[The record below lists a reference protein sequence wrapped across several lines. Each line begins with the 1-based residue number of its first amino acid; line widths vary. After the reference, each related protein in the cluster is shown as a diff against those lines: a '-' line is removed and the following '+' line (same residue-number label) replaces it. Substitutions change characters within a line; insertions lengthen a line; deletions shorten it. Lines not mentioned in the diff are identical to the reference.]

1 MFKCILARNC
11 EGTEQLQNNTEKT
24 EYSGERGK
32 YMSYAIAIDG
42 PSGAGKS
49 TIAKRVAKELSFI
62 YVDTGAMYR
71 AMALYVL
78 EQNIDPQ
85 DQAKVAAV
93 CPDIDVTILYEDGVQ
108 QVLLNGKN
116 VSAEIRQE
124 IVGNTASRISVI
136 KEVREKLVALQRQLA
151 AIENVVMD
159 GRDIGTQVLPDA
171 TVKIYLTASAKER
184 AKRRHLELKEKG
196 MPGELDQIEAD
207 IIERDNRDM
216 NREISPL
223 RQAEDAVL
231 VDASF
236 MGIEEVTAAVI
247 AEFEKKKQAEGEHME
262 ERKILVARTAGFCF
276 GVKRAVEKVYEQV
289 NMGKQNI
296 YTYGPII
303 HNEEVVTDL
312 GKKGVRVLENEQEL
326 KNLMEGTVVIRSHG
340 VPKEI
345 YEVIEEKG
353 LECVDATC
361 PFVRKIHKIVERE
374 SKAGRH
380 IIIVGNDTHPEV
392 EGIKGWCEGPVTVIS
407 SHEEAENLAFP
418 EGEKLCVVSQT
429 TFNYNKFQ
437 ELVEIFEKKRYDKVV
452 LNTICSATEER
463 QMEARQIA
471 CEADTM
477 IVIGGRH
484 SSNTQKLYEICRKE
498 CENTYYIQTLVDLD
512 TKPFQCIGCVGIT
525 AGASTPNNII
535 EEVQKHVRIKF

>member
-1 MFKCILARNC
+1 
-11 EGTEQLQNNTEKT
+11 
-24 EYSGERGK
+24 
-32 YMSYAIAIDG
+32 MSYAIAIDG

-151 AIENVVMD
+151 AKENVVMD

-171 TVKIYLTASAKER
+171 IVKIYLTASAKER
-184 AKRRHLELKEKG
+184 AKRRYLELQEKG

-247 AEFEKKKQAEGEHME
+247 EEFEKKKQA
-262 ERKILVARTAGFCF
+262 
-276 GVKRAVEKVYEQV
+276 
-289 NMGKQNI
+289 
-296 YTYGPII
+296 
-303 HNEEVVTDL
+303 
-312 GKKGVRVLENEQEL
+312 
-326 KNLMEGTVVIRSHG
+326 
-340 VPKEI
+340 
-345 YEVIEEKG
+345 
-353 LECVDATC
+353 
-361 PFVRKIHKIVERE
+361 
-374 SKAGRH
+374 
-380 IIIVGNDTHPEV
+380 
-392 EGIKGWCEGPVTVIS
+392 
-407 SHEEAENLAFP
+407 
-418 EGEKLCVVSQT
+418 
-429 TFNYNKFQ
+429 
-437 ELVEIFEKKRYDKVV
+437 
-452 LNTICSATEER
+452 
-463 QMEARQIA
+463 
-471 CEADTM
+471 
-477 IVIGGRH
+477 
-484 SSNTQKLYEICRKE
+484 
-498 CENTYYIQTLVDLD
+498 
-512 TKPFQCIGCVGIT
+512 
-525 AGASTPNNII
+525 
-535 EEVQKHVRIKF
+535 

>member
-1 MFKCILARNC
+1 
-11 EGTEQLQNNTEKT
+11 
-24 EYSGERGK
+24 
-32 YMSYAIAIDG
+32 MSYAIAIDG

-85 DQAKVAAV
+85 DQAKVAAA

-116 VSAEIRQE
+116 VSIEIRQE

-151 AIENVVMD
+151 AKENVVMD
-159 GRDIGTQVLPDA
+159 GRDIGTQVFPDA

-184 AKRRHLELKEKG
+184 AKRRYLELQEKG

-247 AEFEKKKQAEGEHME
+247 AEFEKKKQA
-262 ERKILVARTAGFCF
+262 
-276 GVKRAVEKVYEQV
+276 
-289 NMGKQNI
+289 
-296 YTYGPII
+296 
-303 HNEEVVTDL
+303 
-312 GKKGVRVLENEQEL
+312 
-326 KNLMEGTVVIRSHG
+326 
-340 VPKEI
+340 
-345 YEVIEEKG
+345 
-353 LECVDATC
+353 
-361 PFVRKIHKIVERE
+361 
-374 SKAGRH
+374 
-380 IIIVGNDTHPEV
+380 
-392 EGIKGWCEGPVTVIS
+392 
-407 SHEEAENLAFP
+407 
-418 EGEKLCVVSQT
+418 
-429 TFNYNKFQ
+429 
-437 ELVEIFEKKRYDKVV
+437 
-452 LNTICSATEER
+452 
-463 QMEARQIA
+463 
-471 CEADTM
+471 
-477 IVIGGRH
+477 
-484 SSNTQKLYEICRKE
+484 
-498 CENTYYIQTLVDLD
+498 
-512 TKPFQCIGCVGIT
+512 
-525 AGASTPNNII
+525 
-535 EEVQKHVRIKF
+535 